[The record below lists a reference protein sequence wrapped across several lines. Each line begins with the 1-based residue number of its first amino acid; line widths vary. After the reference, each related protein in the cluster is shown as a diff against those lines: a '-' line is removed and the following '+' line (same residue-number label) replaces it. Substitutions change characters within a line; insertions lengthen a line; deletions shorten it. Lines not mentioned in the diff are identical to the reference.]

1 MPRGTLIQIRK
12 GTAAQW
18 TAANPILAEGEL
30 GLETD
35 TGKIKGGNGTDT
47 WNSLPYS
54 GSGGSGGNS
63 VDSVNGQTGV
73 VVLDKGDIGLS
84 SVDNTADLSKPI
96 STATQTA
103 LNLKADTSALS
114 SGLSGKQDALVSGT
128 NIRTINGA
136 SLLGSGDLAVGGSNN
151 LDGGSAASTYG
162 GANTINGGGASG

>member
-12 GTAAQW
+12 GSAALW
-18 TAANPILAEGEL
+18 ASVNPILAEGEL

-47 WNSLPYS
+47 WSALPYS
-54 GSGGSGGNS
+54 GSGGGGGS

-84 SVDNTADLSKPI
+84 NVDNTADLSKPI

-103 LNLKADTSALS
+103 LDAKASTSALT
-114 SGLSGKQDALVSGT
+114 SGLAGKQDTLTSGT
-128 NIRTINGA
+128 NIKTVNGT
-136 SLLGSGDLAVGGSNN
+136 SLLGSGDLVVGGSNN